1 MDIILSFPMKERH
14 GGVVKTNIVNV
25 LSGGNTCKE

>member
-1 MDIILSFPMKERH
+1 MKERH